1 MGEHT
6 FLIESDFFTVKW
18 AGFPIFCSLFSS
30 PTSEQSS
37 KQFKSSAGQRIMEGM
52 SPPGLPSGSPSPPR
66 SPPIQP
72 SSSLPQM
79 WSQPRLPPRSAVTL
93 VGGKGGGG
101 GEEGNLP
108 ISLKEGV
115 FRPQMVSSW
124 KESSDVTVTSVIS
137 DYARLALVRVF
148 EVKDYTFPLH
158 VHFLMGASNTI
169 NLWKNSA
176 DLAPTSQYR
185 SSRAIV
191 DI

>member
-1 MGEHT
+1 MVHDFCLKRQTRSVESTYASFFMGEHT

-101 GEEGNLP
+101 GRRRKSANLFKGRSVSATDGLFLEGIERRNSDQCHLR
-108 ISLKEGV
+108 L
-115 FRPQMVSSW
+115 RPS
-124 KESSDVTVTSVIS
+124 
-137 DYARLALVRVF
+137 
-148 EVKDYTFPLH
+148 
-158 VHFLMGASNTI
+158 
-169 NLWKNSA
+169 
-176 DLAPTSQYR
+176 R
-185 SSRAIV
+185 SG
-191 DI
+191 